1 MSLNLPK
8 PPFQSVTQADS
19 GRFNTSWQQWID
31 RIHLTANALTNSGPT
46 SSRPSSDLYTGQ
58 PYFDTEENQLYIW
71 NGSYWMPVGATS
83 GTTAERPASDLYVG
97 QLYFDT
103 TQNQLFAWN
112 GSIWIAN
119 GPTAGTTAN
128 RPTQDLYQGR
138 LYFDTTRGQ
147 MFFYTGS
154 AWRSTRAGYYGVF
167 YDNTN
172 QTAGSTTTA
181 YPITFNT
188 PNGAWNVTLSSSS
201 HINFPYS
208 GVYNIQF
215 SIQFINTDGNANN
228 PLEVNVWLRKNG
240 SDVAESNSQFTVP
253 AAHGGNNGA
262 MIAALNLVIDL
273 ADNDYIEL
281 MWQTENTNI
290 SIKTL
295 PAGTTPTTPVTPSVI
310 LTATQV

>member
-31 RIHLTANALTNSGPT
+31 RIHITANALTNSGST
-46 SSRPSSDLYTGQ
+46 SNRPSSDLYTGQ

-112 GSIWIAN
+112 GSLWVAN
-119 GPTAGTTAN
+119 GPTSGTTAN
-128 RPTQDLYQGR
+128 RPTQDLSLGR
-138 LYFDTTRGQ
+138 LFFDTTQGQ

-154 AWRSTRAGYYGVF
+154 GWRSTEAGFYGAF
-167 YDNTN
+167 YDTTN
-172 QTAGSTTTA
+172 QSAGSTTTA
-181 YPITFNT
+181 YAITFNNT
-188 PNGAWNVTLSSSS
+188 DGHWGVSLSSSS
-201 HINFPYS
+201 HIDFANA
-208 GVYNIQF
+208 GTYNIQF
-215 SIQFINTDGNANN
+215 SIQFVSTESTASAQGD
-228 PLEVNVWLRKNG
+228 VDVWFRKNG
-240 SDVAESNSQFTVP
+240 SDVAYSNSVFSVP
-253 AAHGGNNGA
+253 NRHGTTDGA
-262 MIAALNLVIDL
+262 LIAALNFLIDVN
-273 ADNDYIEL
+273 ANDYLQL
-281 MWQTENTNI
+281 MWHTSNTNV
-290 SIKTL
+290 SIKTIS
-295 PAGTTPTTPVTPSVI
+295 AGSSPTRPVTPSVI